1 MNKYLLLVV
10 LSGLLFSCKGKRPSL
25 ADSNSK
31 VDIEDF
37 IEFFQPLKLPYPLA
51 DSMFKRKD
59 RDSSAINYAICTQF
73 IPDTVFTKHFGG
85 ATNPKI
91 TALGKVSVPKNETY
105 LFIKASTA
113 AKKILYIAVF
123 DKHGKFSVARPL
135 IVSDNDPLTSD
146 FAVMDTKYTLSIIHQ
161 RRTEDGQLLYKKDA
175 FVYNDAGLFTLIL
188 TESNQGSP
196 KGVSIINPIDTLSR
210 KHKFTGDYLQDKRNF
225 ISVRDGKDPS
235 RFVFFVHFEKDEGE
249 CKGELKG
256 VAKFVTANMAR
267 YNGNNGDPCAIEFTF
282 GDAGLSMKELEGC
295 GNHRDIKCFFEGY
308 FDKRKEQKPKLSPK
322 PQKKGK

>member
-10 LSGLLFSCKGKRPSL
+10 LSGFLFSCKGKRPSL

-31 VDIEDF
+31 VDIQDF
-37 IEFFQPLKLPYPLA
+37 IEFFQPVKLPYSLA
-51 DSMFKRKD
+51 DSLLMRKD
-59 RDSSAINYAICTQF
+59 RDSSVISYRICTQF
-73 IPDTVFTKHFGG
+73 VPDTVFTKHFGK

-113 AKKILYIAVF
+113 AKKILYIVCF
-123 DKHGKFSVARPL
+123 DKQGKFSVAKPL
-135 IVSDNDPLTSD
+135 IISDSDPLTTD
-146 FAVMDTKYTLSIIHQ
+146 FAVMDTKYTLSITHQ
-161 RRTEDGQLLYKKDA
+161 RKTQDGQVFYKKDA

-196 KGVSIINPIDTLSR
+196 KGISIINPIDTLSR
-210 KHKFTGDYLQDKRNF
+210 KHKFTGDYSQDKRNF
-225 ISVRDGKDPS
+225 ISIRDGKDPS
-235 RFVFFVHFEKDEGE
+235 RFVFFVHFEKDEGD

-267 YNGNNGDPCAIEFTF
+267 YNGNYGDPCVIEFTF
-282 GDAGLSMKELEGC
+282 GEAGVSMKELEGC

-308 FDKRKEQKPKLSPK
+308 FDKRKELKSKPA
-322 PQKKGK
+322 KKGK